1 MMEIKLDYDCVD
13 KIVQQTLI
21 ETYVNLK
28 FDIKNANELTFEE
41 DLKLW
46 EDTVAA
52 IEVLGKWFFYD
63 FEAQIEEYKKSK
75 KKGKKK

>member
-28 FDIKNANELTFEE
+28 FDISIANESTFEG

-46 EDTVAA
+46 KDTVAA

-63 FEAQIEEYKKSK
+63 FEAQVEEYKKNK